1 MRHVSTSDPFIMGVL
16 LAAGRGRRMGTTKQ
30 LLPWPHNTDAEQ
42 LSSTVIESAFDAIAS
57 QCRRMIVVLGH
68 EAEAVTAALEGRE
81 FVPVHAD
88 PDAEM
93 FESIKVGLRRA
104 IIEDTMTSVL
114 LHPADHPEVRPS
126 TVMTLLEENR
136 SHPQCVIIP
145 EYRGRGGHPVLI
157 PRSFVEDI
165 LAFTGSGGLRAF
177 WTLHPAKCLRV
188 SIDDPQTVLDL
199 DTPEAYEAHRD

>member
-1 MRHVSTSDPFIMGVL
+1 MNQVSTSDPHIMGVL
-16 LAAGRGRRMGTTKQ
+16 LAAGRGRRMRATKQ
-30 LLPWPHNTDAEQ
+30 LLPWPPDTDVEQ
-42 LSSTVIESAFDAIAS
+42 FPSTVIESAFDAIAP
-57 QCRRMIVVLGH
+57 QCREMIVVLGH

-81 FVPVHAD
+81 FIPVHAD

-114 LHPADHPEVRPS
+114 LHPADHPEVHPS

-157 PRSFVEDI
+157 PRLSVEDI

-177 WTLHPAKCLRV
+177 WLLHPEKCLRV
-188 SIDDPQTVLDL
+188 SVDDPQAVLDL
-199 DTPEAYEAHRD
+199 DTPEEYEARRS